1 MAQFRK
7 KGSEAIHIL
16 GEAKI
21 LSNQVDPVRQKKF
34 QQYRRFIEYYSI
46 AEEDE
51 FQKNDSEFQE
61 HPLAAWLG
69 MPGLKMSVIPEEM
82 EHELENDMIDKES
95 SESDVKE
102 NDQIFEAQDEI
113 LRKEDE
119 IKKMEDEFQ
128 KNDSEFREHP
138 LAAWLGMPGLKMPA
152 VPEEME
158 HELENDMIDKESS
171 ESDVK
176 ENDQIFEAQDEI
188 LRKEDEIKKMEDEL
202 KHPKEEFREHPL
214 AAWLGMPGLKMSAV
228 PEEMEHELENDMI
241 DKESSESDVKE
252 NDQIFEA
259 QDEILRKE
267 DEIKKME
274 DELKH
279 LKEELEDSRKEAAE
293 EKIFNR
299 FYKLSPASLHE
310 LENDIIDKES
320 SELDVNKNDQNFEAQ
335 DEILR
340 KEDEIMKMEDELKHL
355 EEELEYSRK
364 KSEEEKIFNRFYKL
378 SPAFLR
384 ECM

>member
-1 MAQFRK
+1 MIQCEK
-7 KGSEAIHIL
+7 
-16 GEAKI
+16 
-21 LSNQVDPVRQKKF
+21 KKF

-51 FQKNDSEFQE
+51 FQKNDSEFRE

-69 MPGLKMSVIPEEM
+69 MPGLKMSVIPEER
-82 EHELENDMIDKES
+82 EHELENDMIDEES

-102 NDQIFEAQDEI
+102 NDQIFE
-113 LRKEDE
+113 
-119 IKKMEDEFQ
+119 
-128 KNDSEFREHP
+128 
-138 LAAWLGMPGLKMPA
+138 
-152 VPEEME
+152 V
-158 HELENDMIDKESS
+158 
-171 ESDVK
+171 
-176 ENDQIFEAQDEI
+176 
-188 LRKEDEIKKMEDEL
+188 
-202 KHPKEEFREHPL
+202 
-214 AAWLGMPGLKMSAV
+214 
-228 PEEMEHELENDMI
+228 
-241 DKESSESDVKE
+241 
-252 NDQIFEA
+252 

-279 LKEELEDSRKEAAE
+279 LKEELEDSKKEAAE
-293 EKIFNR
+293 ENIFNR
-299 FYKLSPASLHE
+299 FYKLSPAFLHE

-355 EEELEYSRK
+355 KEELEDSRK
-364 KSEEEKIFNRFYKL
+364 KAAEEKIFNRFYKL